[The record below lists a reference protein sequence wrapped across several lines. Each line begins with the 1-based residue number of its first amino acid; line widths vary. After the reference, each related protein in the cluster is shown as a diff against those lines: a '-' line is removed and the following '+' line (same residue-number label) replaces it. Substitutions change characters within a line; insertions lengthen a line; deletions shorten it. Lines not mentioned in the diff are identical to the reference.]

1 MDTELSATDSRI
13 LTELL
18 REAERQAL
26 AAIRPKDAIM
36 YRARANVLRKVL
48 GTTDHTSQGEV

>member
-1 MDTELSATDSRI
+1 MDIELTATDSRI

-18 REAERQAL
+18 RETERQVH
-26 AAIRPKDAIM
+26 AAIRTKDVIR

>member
-1 MDTELSATDSRI
+1 MNSNDIRI

-18 REAERQAL
+18 REAERQGL
-26 AAIRPKDAIM
+26 AAFRTKDAIM

-48 GTTDHTSQGEV
+48 VMLDGDA